1 MNSILDLYSFAALI
15 QEGINPFN
23 MWYTLLLL
31 PPYPLPPCPLY
42 PSPPIHPS
50 HRVRPLEASE
60 GEQINQGV
68 VVEDLVLRKGNY
80 SGRPTD
86 VAENSN
92 QVSRDTETTQLP
104 LKSES

>member
-1 MNSILDLYSFAALI
+1 MVYPSLAS
-15 QEGINPFN
+15 P
-23 MWYTLLLL
+23 L
-31 PPYPLPPCPLY
+31 PSPPLPPIPFTPY
-42 PSPPIHPS
+42 SPFSQGPS
-50 HRVRPLEASE
+50 VGGVASE

-68 VVEDLVLRKGNY
+68 VVEDLVLRKRNY
-80 SGRPTD
+80 SGRPTE